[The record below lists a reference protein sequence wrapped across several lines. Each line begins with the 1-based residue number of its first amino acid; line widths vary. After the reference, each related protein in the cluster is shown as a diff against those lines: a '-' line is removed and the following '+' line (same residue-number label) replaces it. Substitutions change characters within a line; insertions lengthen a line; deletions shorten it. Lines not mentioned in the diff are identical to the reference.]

1 MVVDFQFQSIKY
13 FPNFHLTS
21 KNFKNMFHSNQKYLK
36 STLLLLSILVLFGCA
51 KSKNETEDEV
61 KGEWIQLFNGKDL
74 DDWTIKIAKH
84 GLNENFAN
92 TFLVEDSLMKVR
104 YEGYETFD
112 QQYGHIY
119 FNTPFSYYLLNVE
132 YRFVGEQAPGGEGW
146 ALRNSG
152 AMLHCQDP
160 KTILKDQDFPIS
172 IEGQFLGGD
181 GTNERTTSNLC
192 TPGTNVY
199 LDGEFFTPHCVN
211 STSKTYHGE
220 QWVKAQFLVLGDS
233 VVYHIMEGDT
243 VLKYS
248 KPEIGGGNVNPSDPA
263 VKVDGTPL
271 KSGFIALQS
280 ESHPIDFRKV
290 ELFDLAAYKG
300 DKEKLKEVMRKLIK
314 K

>member
-1 MVVDFQFQSIKY
+1 MIYQRQNPVIAAFILFSL
-13 FPNFHLTS
+13 FFFTS
-21 KNFKNMFHSNQKYLK
+21 CGTSQ
-36 STLLLLSILVLFGCA
+36 TEA
-51 KSKNETEDEV
+51 ESKEE
-61 KGEWIQLFNGKDL
+61 GEWVQLFNGKDL

-84 GLNENFAN
+84 ELNENFAN
-92 TFLVEDSLMKVR
+92 TFRVEDSLMKVR
-104 YEGYETFD
+104 YDGYEAFD

-132 YRFVGEQAPGGEGW
+132 YRFVGEQATGGEGW

-160 KTILKDQDFPIS
+160 KKILKDQDFPIS

-181 GTNERTTSNLC
+181 GTNPRTTSNLC

-199 LDGEFFTPHCVN
+199 MDGKLFTPHCVN

-233 VVYHIMEGDT
+233 LVYHILEGDT
-243 VLKYS
+243 VVKYS
-248 KPEIGGGNVNPSDPA
+248 KPTIGGGNVNPSDPA
-263 VKVDGTPL
+263 VKIDGTPL
-271 KSGFIALQS
+271 TSGFIALQS

-290 ELFDLAAYKG
+290 ELFDLESYKG
-300 DKEKLKEVMRKLIK
+300 NKEKLKNVLARLARKE
-314 K
+314 